1 MTLPDAILVPDEL
14 AVLQADDE
22 AAALERLH
30 ALGCT
35 DGLPVVIPTGDRVAR
50 MALASGLDPTLS
62 LGLMGP
68 ALAECTIGL
77 LATSA
82 VMAGCLPDHM
92 PVVVAAA
99 TAVLDPRF
107 DLTEM
112 QATTHATTPLV
123 IVNGPARTAA
133 GVHGGFGALGP
144 GHRANASIG
153 RALRLAMINI
163 GGGRSGSSDMA
174 LLGHGGKF
182 TMCLAEDEEASP
194 WEPMHVAL
202 GHDVADS
209 TVTVIG
215 ADAPTSVIGSGQAG
229 TTEYAERLLTSLA
242 SAFSSIGTNN
252 AAIRGGQA
260 ALALNPDHA
269 NALAAVGLDRADVQ
283 RELADRAIVPAAVI
297 DAAAGPTPS
306 GGRDRRC
313 FVEPTDVLVFV
324 AGGTGLYSAAFT
336 TWSTGPHRNRA
347 VTASIVLDQACEI
360 PGIANAAAS
369 AVSG

>member
-1 MTLPDAILVPDEL
+1 MS
-14 AVLQADDE
+14 VLEASDD
-22 AAALERLH
+22 AAALELLH
-30 ALGCT
+30 ELGCT
-35 DGLPVVIPTGDRVAR
+35 DGLPVVVPTEERVAR
-50 MALASGLDPTLS
+50 MALASGLDPSLS

-68 ALAECTIGL
+68 AMAECTVEL
-77 LATSA
+77 LATAA

-92 PVVVAAA
+92 PVVLAAA

-123 IVNGPARTAA
+123 IVNGPARAAA
-133 GVHGGFGALGP
+133 GVHAGFGALGP

-194 WEPMHVAL
+194 WEPLHVAL
-202 GHDVADS
+202 GHAATSS
-209 TVTVIG
+209 TVTVMG
-215 ADAPTSVIGSGQAG
+215 ADAPTSVIGTGQAG
-229 TTEYAERLLTSLA
+229 TTVYAERLLTSLA
-242 SAFSSIGTNN
+242 TAFRSIVSNN

-269 NALAAVGLDRADVQ
+269 HALHSVGLGRADVQ
-283 RELADRAIVPAAVI
+283 RELTDRAVVPADVI
-297 DAAAGPTPS
+297 DAAAGPSRS
-306 GGRDRRC
+306 GGRDRPC
-313 FVEPTDVLVFV
+313 FAEPDDLLVLV

-347 VTASIVLDQACEI
+347 VTTPVLLDQACAL
-360 PGIANAAAS
+360 PGS
-369 AVSG
+369 AGP